1 MPKQSARRRK
11 AAPASKARA
20 VPHYGQTTEFT
31 CGPSSVIM
39 AMKALKPSVKADRAL
54 ELQLWREANTVFTG
68 PSGGHGGCGAL
79 GLALAVHR
87 RGFGAEVHVNHRGVL
102 LGDRVESKERA
113 EVMRVLQARD
123 LREARASGIPV
134 RYDSLDIEALAA
146 ALRAGALPIVLNSM
160 AFLHND
166 PTAHWFVV
174 TAIDDE
180 NVYVNDP
187 WVDRAKGKNPRDMT
201 GVPIPRALF
210 EGVSSYGKKR
220 ERAVV
225 LIRSNHSAKS
235 TRSQKRS

>member
-1 MPKQSARRRK
+1 M
-11 AAPASKARA
+11 
-20 VPHYGQTTEFT
+20 PHYGQTTDFT

-54 ELQLWREANTVFTG
+54 ELQLWREANTVFMG

-102 LGDRVESKERA
+102 LEDRAESKERA

-123 LREARASGIPV
+123 LREARAAGIPV

-187 WVDRAKGKNPRDMT
+187 WVDRAKGKTPRDMT
-201 GVPIPRALF
+201 GVPIPHALF
-210 EGVSSYGKKR
+210 EGVTSYGTRR
-220 ERAVV
+220 ERAAV
-225 LIRSNHSAKS
+225 LVRRRPA
-235 TRSQKRS
+235 R